1 MTKPKKPKK
10 KKKSVSKQKKS
21 ISTDSFCFGNLR
33 GCEEYIRE
41 RYSPPTRPL
50 YRWVK
55 SPVTSRDFIPQSFL
69 REDYNDN
76 FEDLD
81 IDFTIEER
89 VERSTTS
96 MYISEEASITEYQKI
111 IERLHKKD
119 IKENNPPE
127 QGHKSQF
134 INRCGQYVAKF
145 NLTEKDALVGEV
157 NKRGHVNVLLK
168 DGFDFRQCQDTNFG
182 LKNMLDNDE

>member
-69 REDYNDN
+69 REDYNNN

-81 IDFTIEER
+81 IDLTIEER

-96 MYISEEASITEYQKI
+96 MYISEEKT
-111 IERLHKKD
+111 
-119 IKENNPPE
+119 
-127 QGHKSQF
+127 G
-134 INRCGQYVAKF
+134 
-145 NLTEKDALVGEV
+145 LT
-157 NKRGHVNVLLK
+157 
-168 DGFDFRQCQDTNFG
+168 
-182 LKNMLDNDE
+182 LDNVRIPILDLKIC